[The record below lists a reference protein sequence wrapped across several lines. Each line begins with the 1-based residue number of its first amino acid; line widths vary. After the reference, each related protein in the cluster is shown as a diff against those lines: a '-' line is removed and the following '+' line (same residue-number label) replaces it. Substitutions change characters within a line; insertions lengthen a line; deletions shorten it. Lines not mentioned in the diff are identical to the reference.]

1 MKKRNFKLTL
11 EEVKQFKTEQTRD
24 LFLNNFK
31 DLIKKTKNLI

>member
-1 MKKRNFKLTL
+1 MKKRNLELTI

-31 DLIKKTKNLI
+31 DLIKKAKNLI